1 MAPTITYIGHKR
13 GLQSIDWRELWAY
26 RELVMQ
32 LTWRDLKVRYKQT
45 VLGAS
50 WAIIQPL
57 LTMLVFTLLFHRL
70 AHMPSDDVP
79 YPLFVLAGL
88 VPWMFLANAI
98 GSSSQSL
105 VGSAQLVTRVYFP
118 RVIIPLSSILSG
130 LVDLGIT
137 LLLMFAMLA
146 FYGVR
151 VGPQLVLLPAL
162 IALTALTAL
171 GIGAGI
177 AALTVSYR
185 DFRYVVPFGI
195 QLWMLVTPVVFPV
208 SAIPHRWRWVINV
221 NPMSGIIDGYRA
233 AFLSTPV
240 PWARLSISLLSA
252 AVLFVA
258 GTTYFRKVE
267 RSFADFI

>member
-1 MAPTITYIGHKR
+1 MASSITYIGRKR
-13 GLQSIDWRELWAY
+13 GLHSIDWQEVWAY
-26 RELVMQ
+26 RELLML

-70 AHMPSDDVP
+70 AGMPSDDLP
-79 YPLFVLAGL
+79 YPLFVLAAL

-98 GSSSQSL
+98 GASAQSL
-105 VGSAQLVTRVYFP
+105 VGSAHLITRVYFP

-130 LVDLGIT
+130 LVDLAIT
-137 LLLMFAMLA
+137 LVLMFAMMEY
-146 FYGVR
+146 YGVG
-151 VGPQLVLLPAL
+151 VGPTLVLLPVLVAM
-162 IALTALTAL
+162 TCLTAL

-185 DFRYVVPFGI
+185 DFRYVVPFGL

-208 SAIPHRWRWVINV
+208 SAIPQGWRWVINV

-233 AFLSTPV
+233 AFLSTPI
-240 PWARLSISLLSA
+240 PWSRLSISLLSA
-252 AVLFVA
+252 AVLFLV
-258 GTTYFRKVE
+258 GMMYFRKVE